1 MQLRK
6 IVKTQGQAMMDM
18 KYGRVA
24 GESLKS
30 RPILWSIAGDTGEGA
45 REWLKFLLMKDFQL
59 PHLKI
64 LFPTA
69 PQRPYTPLG
78 GEVRICY

>member
-1 MQLRK
+1 
-6 IVKTQGQAMMDM
+6 VFG
-18 KYGRVA
+18 

-30 RPILWSIAGDTGEGA
+30 KPILWSIAGDTGEGA
-45 REWLKFLLMKDFQL
+45 REWFKFLLMKDFQL

-78 GEVRICY
+78 GEVREYVAGKIILERSGSKF

>member
-1 MQLRK
+1 LGG
-6 IVKTQGQAMMDM
+6 V
-18 KYGRVA
+18 
-24 GESLKS
+24 SLKS

-45 REWLKFLLMKDFQL
+45 CEWFKFLLMKDVQL

-69 PQRPYTPLG
+69 PERPYTPLG
-78 GEVRICY
+78 GEVREYVTGKIILERIGSKF

>member
-1 MQLRK
+1 LDG
-6 IVKTQGQAMMDM
+6 V
-18 KYGRVA
+18 
-24 GESLKS
+24 SFKS

-45 REWLKFLLMKDFQL
+45 CDWFKFLLMKDVQL

-69 PQRPYTPLG
+69 PERPYTPLG
-78 GEVRICY
+78 GEVRECYWKDNIREDWVKVLMPYL